1 MMESKPFIIAA
12 IIKKSLVEKPSDEEK
27 VLLENWRNSN
37 AENSKLYDS
46 FKDGKSIR
54 DDLNLFK
61 RIDVAAAWDNLEKK
75 ESHILPFKSKFN
87 LKIWVPL
94 IASCLVVC
102 FYLLYLNQYISRS
115 HSKIITIHSQVHKND
130 VKPASQEAVLIL
142 DNGDQLDLTKAKSEF
157 ISNNIKLKDE
167 QLAYEKG
174 VGTGELE
181 YNTLVVPKGGY
192 YKIELSD
199 GSKVWVNAMSKL
211 KFPVLFAAG
220 ERSVEL
226 EGEAFFEVTKD
237 VNRPFIVRANGT
249 DIKVLGTHFNVDAYS
264 HKVRTTLQEG
274 KVEVASANQSIL
286 LAPGEFSESANGI
299 LEKGT
304 ADLNRDL
311 AWYNNEFY
319 FKKDNIK
326 FIVDQLSNWYDLEVR
341 FEHDVNKNKIVTGS
355 IDRNVPLSQ
364 VIEMLEYVS
373 DLKFKIDGNQLII
386 RNK

>member
-1 MMESKPFIIAA
+1 MLESKPFIIAA
-12 IIKKSLVEKPSDEEK
+12 IIKKSLVEKLSDEEK

-75 ESHILPFKSKFN
+75 ESHTLPFKSKFN

-102 FYLLYLNQYISRS
+102 FYLLYLNQNISRS
-115 HSKIITIHSQVHKND
+115 HSKIIAIHSQVHKND

-174 VGTGELE
+174 VGSGELE

-341 FEHDVNKNKIVTGS
+341 FDQDVNKNKIVTGS